1 MDSFQILEL
10 IINSEGKNIYHW
22 NQLLK
27 QLKENKEK

>member
-10 IINSEGKNIYHW
+10 IINSEGKNIFYW